1 MRTTRS
7 VSLLAVALLAWLV
20 VDVAAADEWIEV
32 KSAHFTVVSNA
43 SERSTRKLVWQLEQ
57 VRSATAA
64 LWSWAKADLNK
75 PLSVIVLKDQNS
87 MRALAPQYWED
98 RRSVR
103 PASVWVTAPDTNYLV
118 LRTDVEA
125 EQQGT
130 INPYITAYASYI
142 DLVIGQSLSPD
153 LPLWFRR
160 GFTGVISNTIV
171 RDDHILFG
179 APIPWKLEILRGRAM
194 LTLPKLL
201 SVTRQSPEDKEA
213 DRREVFDAE
222 SWAFVHFL
230 MFGDEGARASKLN
243 AYGKLVS
250 TGTDAARAFAE
261 SFGPVEAL
269 QGPFRAYFQRSIFS
283 FRRINLD
290 VSVERERFP
299 IRPVPPAESAS
310 VRALFHAAMR
320 RPVESRAAI
329 AEAMKADPKAP
340 GSYVAEGLLA
350 DQDNKVDDA
359 KAAYRKA
366 SELGSTS
373 AYAYYRLAQLTWQPN
388 ASREVFTEIE
398 QALTKAVELNTR
410 YAAAYA
416 WLGETKAFLGTGES
430 AGLIRRAIVIEPND
444 ARHRLRLAGVLLRQG
459 KPAEARVEAQAAL
472 TLADTDEERR
482 DAERLVESATKAAAT
497 AAARTAPPSAPPT
510 AVSAPATAAASGTS
524 NSSPS
529 TAGIPLASRED
540 MQALNTSCQS
550 GDNTACGRL
559 LPVVEA
565 ECAQKIPS
573 ACGFAGFLYE
583 RGRGVAA
590 DAARAAGFY
599 RQSCDAGDR
608 MGCVGFALLQARGSG
623 VTKDAAKAQATL
635 DELCAGGLLE
645 ACTQLAILIVPG
657 GTPADLGRGR
667 ELLTKA
673 CDGQHPRACELL
685 KSMPKAGK

>member
-32 KSAHFTVVSNA
+32 KSAHFTAVSNA

-87 MRALAPQYWED
+87 MRALAPQYWEE

-130 INPYITAYASYI
+130 INPYITAYQSYI

-171 RDDHILFG
+171 RDDHVLFG
-179 APIPWKLEILRGRAM
+179 APIPWKLEILRSRAM

-213 DRREVFDAE
+213 DKRDVFDAE

-230 MFGDEGARASKLN
+230 MFGDEGARAGKLN

-250 TGTDAARAFAE
+250 TGTDAAKAFAE

-269 QGPFRAYFQRSIFS
+269 QGPFRVYFQRSIFS

-299 IRPVPPAESAS
+299 IRPVPLAESAS

-329 AEAMKADPKAP
+329 AEARKADPKAP
-340 GSYVAEGLLA
+340 GSWVAEGLLA
-350 DQDNKVDDA
+350 DQDNKVDEA
-359 KAAYRKA
+359 KAGYRKA
-366 SELGSTS
+366 SELGATS

-398 QALTKAVELNTR
+398 QALTKAVELNPR

-430 AGLIRRAIVIEPND
+430 VGLIRRAIVIEPNE

-459 KPAEARVEAQAAL
+459 KPAEARIEAQAAL

-497 AAARTAPPSAPPT
+497 AAARSALPSPSPAAT
-510 AVSAPATAAASGTS
+510 SAPATAAVGGASNPSPGTAPES
-524 NSSPS
+524 
-529 TAGIPLASRED
+529 LED
-540 MQALNTSCQS
+540 MQALNKSCQS

-565 ECAQKIPS
+565 ECAQKVAS

-599 RQSCDAGDR
+599 KHSCDAGDR

-623 VTKDAAKAQATL
+623 VTKDGAKAQATL
-635 DELCAGGLLE
+635 NELCAGGLLE
-645 ACTQLAILIVPG
+645 ACTQLAILVVPG
-657 GTPADLGRGR
+657 GTSADLARGR

-673 CDGQHPRACELL
+673 CDGQHARACELL
-685 KSMPKAGK
+685 RSMPKAGK

>member
-1 MRTTRS
+1 M
-7 VSLLAVALLAWLV
+7 SLFWPLPCWRGWLSH
-20 VDVAAADEWIEV
+20 VAAADEWIEV

-75 PLSVIVLKDQNS
+75 PLSVIVLKDENS
-87 MRALAPQYWED
+87 MRALAPQYWEE

-103 PASVWVTAPDTNYLV
+103 PASVWLTAPDAHYLV
-118 LRTDVEA
+118 LRTDVEV

-142 DLVIGQSLSPD
+142 DLVLGQSLSRD
-153 LPLWFRR
+153 VPLWFRR

-179 APIPWKLEILRGRAM
+179 APIPWELKILSERPL

-201 SVTRQSPEDKEA
+201 SVTRQSPEAKEA
-213 DRREVFDAE
+213 DRRDVFDAE
-222 SWAFVHFL
+222 AWAFVHFL
-230 MFGDEGARASKLN
+230 MFGDEGARANKLN
-243 AYGKLVS
+243 GYVKLVS
-250 TGTDAARAFAE
+250 TGTDAAKAFAE

-269 QGPFRAYFQRSIFS
+269 EGPFRVYFQRSIFS

-299 IRPVPPAESAS
+299 IRPLPPAESAS
-310 VRALFHAAMR
+310 IRALFHAAMR

-329 AEAMKADPKAP
+329 AEARKADPKAP
-340 GSYVAEGLLA
+340 ASYVAEGLLA
-350 DQDNKVDDA
+350 DQDSKVDEA
-359 KAAYRKA
+359 KAGYRKA

-497 AAARTAPPSAPPT
+497 AATRAAPPSAPPT
-510 AVSAPATAAASGTS
+510 AASAPATAAAAGGSASNASPGT
-524 NSSPS
+524 
-529 TAGIPLASRED
+529 AAIPLASLED
-540 MQALNTSCQS
+540 MQALNKSCQS

-599 RQSCDAGDR
+599 KQSCDAGDR
-608 MGCVGFALLQARGSG
+608 MGCTGFALLQARGSG

-635 DELCAGGLLE
+635 NELCAGGLLE

-657 GTPADLGRGR
+657 
-667 ELLTKA
+667 
-673 CDGQHPRACELL
+673 
-685 KSMPKAGK
+685 

>member
-1 MRTTRS
+1 M
-7 VSLLAVALLAWLV
+7 
-20 VDVAAADEWIEV
+20 
-32 KSAHFTVVSNA
+32 
-43 SERSTRKLVWQLEQ
+43 
-57 VRSATAA
+57 
-64 LWSWAKADLNK
+64 
-75 PLSVIVLKDQNS
+75 
-87 MRALAPQYWED
+87 
-98 RRSVR
+98 
-103 PASVWVTAPDTNYLV
+103 TAPDAHYLV
-118 LRTDVEA
+118 LRTDVEV

-142 DLVIGQSLSPD
+142 GLVLDQSLSPD
-153 LPLWFRR
+153 VPLWFRR

-171 RDDHILFG
+171 RDDHLLFG
-179 APIPWKLEILRGRAM
+179 APIPWELKILNERPL

-201 SVTRQSPEDKEA
+201 SVTRQSPEAREA
-213 DRREVFDAE
+213 DKRDVFDAE
-222 SWAFVHFL
+222 AWAFVHFL
-230 MFGDEGARASKLN
+230 MFGDEGARANKLN
-243 AYGKLVS
+243 GYVKLVS
-250 TGTDAARAFAE
+250 TGTDAAKAFAE

-269 QGPFRAYFQRSIFS
+269 EGPFRVYFQRSIFS
-283 FRRINLD
+283 FSRINLD

-299 IRPVPPAESAS
+299 IRPLPPAESAS
-310 VRALFHAAMR
+310 IRALFHAAMR

-329 AEAMKADPKAP
+329 AEARKADPNVP

-350 DQDNKVDDA
+350 DQDNKVDEA
-359 KAAYRKA
+359 KAGYRKA
-366 SELGSTS
+366 SELGSTT
-373 AYAYYRLAQLTWQPN
+373 AYGYYRLAQLTWQPN

-482 DAERLVESATKAAAT
+482 DAGRLVESATKAAAT
-497 AAARTAPPSAPPT
+497 AAAQAAPPSASPT
-510 AVSAPATAAASGTS
+510 AASAPATAAAAGSASNASPGT
-524 NSSPS
+524 
-529 TAGIPLASRED
+529 AAIPLASLED
-540 MQALNTSCQS
+540 MQALNKSCQS

-599 RQSCDAGDR
+599 KQSCDAGDR
-608 MGCVGFALLQARGSG
+608 MGCTGFALLQARGSG

-635 DELCAGGLLE
+635 NELCAGGLLE

-657 GTPADLGRGR
+657 GTPADLASGR

-673 CDGQHPRACELL
+673 CDGQHARACELL
-685 KSMPKAGK
+685 KSMPKPTK

>member
-1 MRTTRS
+1 M
-7 VSLLAVALLAWLV
+7 
-20 VDVAAADEWIEV
+20 
-32 KSAHFTVVSNA
+32 
-43 SERSTRKLVWQLEQ
+43 
-57 VRSATAA
+57 
-64 LWSWAKADLNK
+64 
-75 PLSVIVLKDQNS
+75 
-87 MRALAPQYWED
+87 
-98 RRSVR
+98 
-103 PASVWVTAPDTNYLV
+103 TAPDAHYLV
-118 LRTDVEA
+118 LRTDVEV

-142 DLVIGQSLSPD
+142 GLVLDQSLSPD
-153 LPLWFRR
+153 VPLWFRR

-171 RDDHILFG
+171 RDDHVLFG
-179 APIPWKLEILRGRAM
+179 APIPWELKILNERPL

-201 SVTRQSPEDKEA
+201 SVTRQSPEAKEA
-213 DRREVFDAE
+213 DKRDVFDAE
-222 SWAFVHFL
+222 AWAFVHFL
-230 MFGDEGARASKLN
+230 MFGDEGARADKLN
-243 AYGKLVS
+243 AYVKLVS
-250 TGTDAARAFAE
+250 TGTDAAKAFAE

-269 QGPFRAYFQRSIFS
+269 QGPFRVYFQRSIFS

-299 IRPVPPAESAS
+299 VRPIPPAESAS
-310 VRALFHAAMR
+310 IRALFHAAMR

-329 AEAMKADPKAP
+329 AEARKADPKAP

-350 DQDNKVDDA
+350 DQDNKVDEA
-359 KAAYRKA
+359 KAGYRKSA
-366 SELGSTS
+366 ELGSTS

-388 ASREVFTEIE
+388 ASREVFIEIE

-430 AGLIRRAIVIEPND
+430 VGLIRRAIVIEPNE

-459 KPAEARVEAQAAL
+459 KPAEARIEAQAAL
-472 TLADTDEERR
+472 TLADSDEERR

-497 AAARTAPPSAPPT
+497 AVARTAPPSPP
-510 AVSAPATAAASGTS
+510 AASAPATTAVGGTS
-524 NSSPS
+524 NPTSGTAPVPS
-529 TAGIPLASRED
+529 GALGDI
-540 MQALNTSCQS
+540 QAINKSCQS

-565 ECAQKIPS
+565 ECAQKVPS
-573 ACGFAGFLYE
+573 ACGFAGFLYQ

-623 VTKDAAKAQATL
+623 ITMDAAKAQATL
-635 DELCAGGLLE
+635 NELCAGGLLE

-657 GTPADLGRGR
+657 GTPADLASGR

-673 CDGQHPRACELL
+673 CDGQHARACELL
-685 KSMPKAGK
+685 KSMPKPTK